1 MVSESLIAGDA
12 MDQSAQDIGSQMI
25 SMGGNAS
32 VFSSLSNQDV
42 LNNYEVRFSMTY
54 IVTYLIA
61 GIGTIL
67 LAAVL
72 PLTYVMR
79 LNRRKS

>member
-1 MVSESLIAGDA
+1 

-32 VFSSLSNQDV
+32 VLASSLSNQDV

-79 LNRRKS
+79 LNPKKIMM